1 MSTSS
6 QTCLDFTTDSSYI
19 LADFQFN
26 AAICVV
32 NNSCVGGG
40 GTSGFALLFNDITVA
55 RVKAE
60 GASEN
65 MPTTATQRLVIPPF
79 TNVKITVLS
88 DSGDTSFQSTVNLTG
103 RVYEHLPVRN

>member
-6 QTCLDFTTDSSYI
+6 QICLDFTSGSGYI

-40 GTSGFALLFNDITVA
+40 GTSGYAVLFNDLTVA

-60 GASEN
+60 GASED

-79 TNVKITVLS
+79 THVVVTVLS
-88 DSGDTSFQSTVNLTG
+88 DSGDTSFQSTVNMTG
-103 RVYEHLPVRN
+103 RVYGVEL